1 MSSFQY
7 FTDCKLK
14 TANCKLKKM
23 NYLKIFAPATVAN
36 VSCGFDSLGFAV
48 DAVGDEMT
56 FTKTAEKGVKITN
69 ITGANLTYN
78 IDENAASAV
87 VKKILNEANADFG
100 IELTIHK
107 GFAPG
112 SGLGS
117 SAASAAGGAFGA
129 NQLLGTIYSDLELTK
144 FAMFG
149 EEVACGS
156 AIADNVS
163 AAIYGGFVLVRSYN
177 PLEIIKLPVPSEL
190 RVVAIHPQIEVK
202 TKDARAV
209 LPTEIPLKDAVTQW
223 ANVGGLISGL
233 YSDNYNLISNSLVDI
248 IVEPARKGLIPF
260 FDDVK
265 NAATKAGALGA
276 GISGSG
282 PTIFALCK
290 GDEIAEKVYKSI
302 KESYQNK
309 GIDFEMFISKVN
321 LKGIRIIK

>member
-1 MSSFQY
+1 M
-7 FTDCKLK
+7 D
-14 TANCKLKKM
+14 
-23 NYLKIFAPATVAN
+23 YLKIFAPATVAN

-56 FTKTAEKGVKITN
+56 FTKTSKKGVKITN
-69 ITGANLTYN
+69 ITGANLTY
-78 IDENAASAV
+78 DVDKNAASAV

-107 GFAPG
+107 GFSPG

-117 SAASAAGGAFGA
+117 SAASAAGAAFGA
-129 NQLLGTIYSDLELTK
+129 NQLLGNIYSDLELTK

-149 EEVACGS
+149 EEVACGTP
-156 AIADNVS
+156 IADNVS

-190 RVVAIHPQIEVK
+190 RVVAIHPQVEVK
-202 TKDARAV
+202 TKDAREV
-209 LPTEIPLKDAVTQW
+209 LPTEIALKDAVTQW

-233 YSDNYNLISNSLVDI
+233 YSNNYNLISNSLVDI
-248 IVEPARKGLIPF
+248 IVEPHRKKLIPF

-265 NAATKAGALGA
+265 NTALKAGALGA

-290 GDEIAEKVYKSI
+290 GDEVAKNVYKSI
-302 KESYQNK
+302 EESYKNT

-321 LKGIRIIK
+321 HEGIKIKNSY

>member
-1 MSSFQY
+1 
-7 FTDCKLK
+7 
-14 TANCKLKKM
+14 M
-23 NYLKIFAPATVAN
+23 NYLKIFSPATVAN

-56 FTKTAEKGVKITN
+56 FTKTVQKGVKITN

-78 IDENAASAV
+78 VNENAASAV
-87 VKKILNEANADFG
+87 VQKILKEANANFG

-107 GFAPG
+107 GFSPG

-117 SAASAAGGAFGA
+117 SAASAAGAAFGV
-129 NQLLGTIYSDLELTK
+129 NQFLENQFSELELTK

-156 AIADNVS
+156 AIADNVA
-163 AAIYGGFVLVRSYN
+163 AAIYGGFILVRSYE
-177 PLEIIKLPVPSEL
+177 PLEIIKLPVPEAL

-202 TKDARAV
+202 TKDAREV
-209 LPTEIPLKDAVTQW
+209 LPEKIALTDAVTQW

-233 YSDNYNLISNSLVDI
+233 YTNNYDLISNSLVDI
-248 IVEPARKGLIPF
+248 IVEPHRKKLIPF
-260 FDDVK
+260 FDTVK
-265 NAATKAGALGA
+265 SSAISAGALGA

-290 GDEIAEKVYKSI
+290 GDEIASEVYKAI
-302 KESYQNK
+302 EESYKNT
-309 GIDFEMFISKVN
+309 GIKFEMFISKIN
-321 LKGIRIIK
+321 PNGIKIV

>member
-1 MSSFQY
+1 
-7 FTDCKLK
+7 
-14 TANCKLKKM
+14 M
-23 NYLKIFAPATVAN
+23 NEIKIFAPATVAN

-48 DAVGDEMT
+48 DAIGDEMT
-56 FTKTAEKGVKITN
+56 FTKTTEKGVKITN
-69 ITGANLTYN
+69 ITGADLTY
-78 IDENAASAV
+78 DVDKNAASAV
-87 VKKILNEANADFG
+87 VKKMLNEANADFG

-107 GFAPG
+107 GFSPG

-117 SAASAAGGAFGA
+117 SAASAAGAAFGA
-129 NQLLGTIYSDLELTK
+129 NQLLGNPFSELELTK

-149 EEVACGS
+149 EEVACGTP
-156 AIADNVS
+156 IADNVA

-190 RVVAIHPQIEVK
+190 RVVAIHPQIEVR
-202 TKDARAV
+202 TKDARDV
-209 LPTEIPLKDAVTQW
+209 LPTKIALKDAVTQW

-233 YSDNYNLISNSLVDI
+233 YTDNYNLISNSLVDI
-248 IVEPARKGLIPF
+248 IVEPVRKGLIPF
-260 FDDVK
+260 FDDIK
-265 NAATKAGALGA
+265 NSALKAGALGA

-302 KESYQNK
+302 EESYKNT

-321 LKGIRIIK
+321 PEGIKIL

>member
-1 MSSFQY
+1 M
-7 FTDCKLK
+7 D
-14 TANCKLKKM
+14 
-23 NYLKIFAPATVAN
+23 YLKIFSPATVAN

-56 FTKTAEKGVKITN
+56 FTKTTEKGVKITN

-78 IDENAASAV
+78 VDENAASAV
-87 VKKILNEANADFG
+87 VKKILVEANANFG

-107 GFAPG
+107 GFSPG

-117 SAASAAGGAFGA
+117 SAASAAGAAFGV
-129 NQLLGTIYSDLELTK
+129 NQFLENKYSELELTK

-156 AIADNVS
+156 QIADNVA

-177 PLEIIKLPVPSEL
+177 PLEIIKLPVPNEL

-202 TKDARAV
+202 TKDAREV
-209 LPTEIPLKDAVTQW
+209 LPTEILLKDAVTQW
-223 ANVGGLISGL
+223 ANVGGLIAGL
-233 YSDNYNLISNSLVDI
+233 YTDNYNLISNSLVDI
-248 IVEPARKGLIPF
+248 IVEPHRKKLIPF

-265 NAATKAGALGA
+265 NAALNAGALGA

-290 GDEIAEKVYKSI
+290 SDEIAKNVYKAI
-302 KESYQNK
+302 EESYKNT
-309 GIDFEMFISKVN
+309 GIDFTMFTSKVN
-321 LKGIRIIK
+321 SEGMKIL

>member
-1 MSSFQY
+1 MDY
-7 FTDCKLK
+7 I
-14 TANCKLKKM
+14 
-23 NYLKIFAPATVAN
+23 KIFAPATVAN

-48 DAVGDEMT
+48 DAVGDEIT
-56 FTKTAEKGVKITN
+56 FTKTAEKGVKITT
-69 ITGANLTYN
+69 ITGADLTYD

-87 VKKILNEANADFG
+87 VKKILNAANADFG

-107 GFAPG
+107 GFSPG

-117 SAASAAGGAFGA
+117 SAASAAGAAFGA
-129 NQLLGTIYSDLELTK
+129 NKLVGNRYSELELTK

-156 AIADNVS
+156 QIADNVA
-163 AAIYGGFVLVRSYN
+163 AAIYGGFILVRSYN

-190 RVVAIHPQIEVK
+190 RVVAIHPQITIK

-209 LPTEIPLKDAVTQW
+209 LPKKIALKDAVTQW
-223 ANVGGLISGL
+223 ANVAGLISGL
-233 YSDNYNLISNSLVDI
+233 YTDNYNLISNSLVDI
-248 IVEPARKGLIPF
+248 IVEPARKTLIPF
-260 FDDVK
+260 FDEVK
-265 NAATKAGALGA
+265 NSALKAGALGA

-290 GDEIAEKVYKSI
+290 GNKVAKKVYHSI
-302 KESYQNK
+302 EESYKNK

-321 LKGIRIIK
+321 QEGIRILKSN

>member
-1 MSSFQY
+1 
-7 FTDCKLK
+7 
-14 TANCKLKKM
+14 M
-23 NYLKIFAPATVAN
+23 NYLKIFSPATVAN

-56 FTKTAEKGVKITN
+56 FTKTTEKGVKITK

-78 IDENAASAV
+78 VDENAASAV
-87 VKKILNEANADFG
+87 VQKILNETNANFG

-107 GFAPG
+107 GFSPG

-117 SAASAAGGAFGA
+117 SAASAAGAAFGV
-129 NQLLGTIYSDLELTK
+129 NQFLENKYSELELTK

-156 AIADNVS
+156 QIADNVA

-177 PLEIIKLPVPSEL
+177 PLEIIKLPVPTAL

-202 TKDARAV
+202 TKDAREI

-223 ANVGGLISGL
+223 ANVGGLIAGL
-233 YSDNYNLISNSLVDI
+233 YTDDYKLISNSLVDI
-248 IVEPARKGLIPF
+248 IVEPHRKKLIPF
-260 FDDVK
+260 FDNVK
-265 NAATKAGALGA
+265 NAALKAGALGA

-290 GDEIAEKVYKSI
+290 GDEVAKEVYKSI
-302 KESYQNK
+302 EESYKNT
-309 GIDFEMFISKVN
+309 GIDFTMFTSKVN
-321 LKGIRIIK
+321 SKGMKIIK

>member
-1 MSSFQY
+1 
-7 FTDCKLK
+7 
-14 TANCKLKKM
+14 M

-48 DAVGDEMT
+48 DAIGDEMT
-56 FTKTAEKGVKITN
+56 FTKTTEKGVKITN
-69 ITGANLTYN
+69 ITGADLTYN
-78 IDENAASAV
+78 VDENAASAV

-107 GFAPG
+107 GFSPG

-117 SAASAAGGAFGA
+117 SAASAAGAAFGA
-129 NQLLGTIYSDLELTK
+129 NQLLGNIYSELELTK

-149 EEVACGS
+149 EEVACGTP
-156 AIADNVS
+156 IADNVS
-163 AAIYGGFVLVRSYN
+163 AAVYGGFVLVRSYS
-177 PLEIIKLPVPSEL
+177 PLEIIKLPVPTEL

-202 TKDARAV
+202 TKDARDV
-209 LPTEIPLKDAVTQW
+209 LPTEIALKDAVTQW

-248 IVEPARKGLIPF
+248 IVEPHRKKLIPF

-265 NAATKAGALGA
+265 NSALKAGALGA

-290 GDEIAEKVYKSI
+290 GDEDAENVYKMI
-302 KESYQNK
+302 EESYKNTE
-309 GIDFEMFISKVN
+309 IDFEMFISKVN
-321 LKGIRIIK
+321 KKGIKIIESK

>member
-1 MSSFQY
+1 ME
-7 FTDCKLK
+7 
-14 TANCKLKKM
+14 
-23 NYLKIFAPATVAN
+23 YLKIFAPATVAN

-48 DAVGDEMT
+48 DAIGDEMT
-56 FTKTAEKGVKITN
+56 FTKTTEKGVKITN
-69 ITGANLTYN
+69 ITGADLTY
-78 IDENAASAV
+78 DVDKNAASAV

-107 GFAPG
+107 GFSPG

-117 SAASAAGGAFGA
+117 SAASAAGAAFGA
-129 NQLLGTIYSDLELTK
+129 NQLLGNIYSELELTK

-149 EEVACGS
+149 EEVACGTP
-156 AIADNVS
+156 IADNVS

-177 PLEIIKLPVPSEL
+177 PLEIIKLPVPNEL
-190 RVVAIHPQIEVK
+190 RVIAIHPQIEVK
-202 TKDARAV
+202 TKDARDV
-209 LPTEIPLKDAVTQW
+209 LPTEIALKDAVTQW

-233 YSDNYNLISNSLVDI
+233 YSDNYELISNSLVDI
-248 IVEPARKGLIPF
+248 IVEPVRKALIPH

-265 NAATKAGALGA
+265 NAAINSGALGA

-290 GDEIAEKVYKSI
+290 GDKIAKEVYKSI
-302 KESYQNK
+302 QESYKNT

-321 LKGIRIIK
+321 PSGMKILKSN

>member
-1 MSSFQY
+1 M
-7 FTDCKLK
+7 K
-14 TANCKLKKM
+14 
-23 NYLKIFAPATVAN
+23 YLKIFAPATVAN

-69 ITGANLTYN
+69 ITGANLTY
-78 IDENAASAV
+78 DVDKNAASAV
-87 VKKILNEANADFG
+87 VKKMLIEANADFG

-107 GFAPG
+107 GFSPG

-117 SAASAAGGAFGA
+117 SAASAAGAAFGA
-129 NQLLGTIYSDLELTK
+129 NQLLGNIYSELELTK

-149 EEVACGS
+149 EEVACGTP
-156 AIADNVS
+156 IADNVS

-177 PLEIIKLPVPSEL
+177 PLEIIKLPVPNEL

-202 TKDARAV
+202 TKDARDV
-209 LPTEIPLKDAVTQW
+209 LPTEIALKDAVTQW
-223 ANVGGLISGL
+223 ANVGGLIAGL
-233 YSDNYNLISNSLVDI
+233 YADNYELISNSLVDI
-248 IVEPARKGLIPF
+248 IVEPVRKTLIPH

-265 NAATKAGALGA
+265 NAALNAGALGA

-290 GDEIAEKVYKSI
+290 GDAIAEDVYKSI
-302 KESYQNK
+302 QESYKNT

-321 LKGIRIIK
+321 PNGMKILNSY

>member
-1 MSSFQY
+1 
-7 FTDCKLK
+7 
-14 TANCKLKKM
+14 M
-23 NYLKIFAPATVAN
+23 NYLKIFSPATVAN

-56 FTKTAEKGVKITN
+56 FTKTTEKGVKITK

-78 IDENAASAV
+78 VDENAASAV
-87 VKKILNEANADFG
+87 VQKILNETNANFG

-107 GFAPG
+107 GFSPG

-117 SAASAAGGAFGA
+117 SAASATGAAFGV
-129 NQLLGTIYSDLELTK
+129 NQFLENKYSELELTK

-156 AIADNVS
+156 QIADNVA

-177 PLEIIKLPVPSEL
+177 PLEIIKLPVPTAL

-202 TKDARAV
+202 TKDAREI

-223 ANVGGLISGL
+223 ANVGGLIAGL
-233 YSDNYNLISNSLVDI
+233 YTDDYKLISNSLVDI
-248 IVEPARKGLIPF
+248 IVEPHRKKLIPF
-260 FDDVK
+260 FDNVK
-265 NAATKAGALGA
+265 NAALKAGALGA

-290 GDEIAEKVYKSI
+290 GDEVAKEVYKSI
-302 KESYQNK
+302 EESYKNT
-309 GIDFEMFISKVN
+309 GIDFTMFTSKVN
-321 LKGIRIIK
+321 SKGMKIIK

>member
-1 MSSFQY
+1 M
-7 FTDCKLK
+7 D
-14 TANCKLKKM
+14 
-23 NYLKIFAPATVAN
+23 YLKIFAPATVAN

-48 DAVGDEMT
+48 DAIGDEMT
-56 FTKTAEKGVKITN
+56 FTKTAEKGVKISN

-78 IDENAASAV
+78 VDENAASAV
-87 VKKILNEANADFG
+87 VKKILIAAKANFG

-107 GFAPG
+107 GFSPG

-117 SAASAAGGAFGA
+117 SAASAAGAAFGT
-129 NQLLGTIYSDLELTK
+129 NKLLGNIYSELELTK

-149 EEVACGS
+149 EEVACGTQ
-156 AIADNVS
+156 IADNVA

-177 PLEIIKLPVPSEL
+177 PLEIVKLPVPSEL

-202 TKDARAV
+202 TKDAREV
-209 LPTEIPLKDAVTQW
+209 LPKEIPLKDAVTQW

-233 YSDNYNLISNSLVDI
+233 YTDNYNLISNSLVDI
-248 IVEPARKGLIPF
+248 IVEPARKPLIPF

-265 NAATKAGALGA
+265 NSALKAGALGA

-290 GDEIAEKVYKSI
+290 GDAIANSVYKSI
-302 KESYQNK
+302 EKSYKNK
-309 GIDFEMFISKVN
+309 GITFEMFISKVN
-321 LKGIRIIK
+321 PEGMKIIK

>member
-1 MSSFQY
+1 M
-7 FTDCKLK
+7 D
-14 TANCKLKKM
+14 
-23 NYLKIFAPATVAN
+23 YLKIFAPATVAN

-48 DAVGDEMT
+48 DAIGDEMT
-56 FTKTAEKGVKITN
+56 FTKTKEKGVKITN
-69 ITGANLTYN
+69 ITGAKLTYN
-78 IDENAASAV
+78 VDENAASAV

-107 GFAPG
+107 GFSPG

-117 SAASAAGGAFGA
+117 SAASAAGAAFGA
-129 NQLLGTIYSDLELTK
+129 NQLLGNIYSELELTK

-149 EEVACGS
+149 EQVACGTP
-156 AIADNVS
+156 IADNVS
-163 AAIYGGFVLVRSYN
+163 AAVYGGFVLVRSYN

-202 TKDARAV
+202 TKDSRDV
-209 LPTEIPLKDAVTQW
+209 LPKEIALKDAVTQW

-233 YSDNYNLISNSLVDI
+233 YTDNYKLISNSLVDI
-248 IVEPARKGLIPF
+248 IVEPARKSLIPF

-265 NAATKAGALGA
+265 NSATKAGALGA

-290 GDEIAEKVYKSI
+290 GDEVAKNVYKSI
-302 KESYQNK
+302 EESYKNT
-309 GIDFEMFISKVN
+309 GIKFEMFISKVN
-321 LKGIRIIK
+321 PEGIKILE